1 MKTIFRM
8 ALATLVAVM
17 FASHPAHA
25 ADTQKN
31 GSLAKQIVGAW
42 TLTSLVLDQDGK
54 KSEPYGPGAKGT
66 VMFTSS
72 GRTAVV
78 ITRADLPKFASNNRT
93 TGTPEENK
101 AAVGGSIAYF
111 GTYDVNEAEK
121 VLTTHVEGS
130 TFPNWAGTD
139 QKRTLELAGDEMK
152 FINKAPSMGQ
162 GVVTATWKRV
172 SEGRTTAQR

>member
-1 MKTIFRM
+1 MKRIRTLAVA
-8 ALATLVAVM
+8 ALAASLAA
-17 FASHPAHA
+17 FAARA
-25 ADTQKN
+25 GENQKS

-42 TLTSLVLDQDGK
+42 TLSSIVLDQDGK

-66 VMFTSS
+66 IIFTNT

-93 TGTPEENK
+93 SGTPEENK
-101 AAVGGSIAYF
+101 ATVAGSIAYF

-121 VLTTHVEGS
+121 AVTTHVEGS

-139 QKRTLELAGDEMK
+139 QKRTVAVSGDEMK
-152 FINKAPSMGQ
+152 FTNKAPSMGQ
-162 GVVTATWKRV
+162 GVATVSWKRV
-172 SEGRTTAQR
+172 KEGRTTAQR